1 MLVIIP
7 ISIFAFIVFTSVGL
21 YWAFFRPA
29 SEATQ
34 RLEKLRYQYPDD
46 EDAPPIMEESPVVKA
61 AERVAEPINRIMPP
75 SAEVMGKLRKK
86 LIHAGYRSSKAPAI
100 FRAIQVVSIVAFPAF
115 SMFQAWIIN
124 SSYFKPTLSTLA
136 MSVFSGYLAPRKF
149 LDSRVN
155 KRQLH
160 LQWGLAD
167 ALDLLVV
174 SIEAGLGM
182 NQAMM
187 RIAKEL
193 RDVHPEICEEFD
205 MVNNEIRVG
214 REREEALRNMAERT
228 GVDDLRGL
236 CAMLIQ
242 ADRFGTSI
250 GRAIRVYAD
259 SLRTKRRQRAEQA
272 AQKAAM
278 KLLMPLAL
286 FLFPTLFII
295 LLGPAGMQFM
305 DHFNPHK

>member
-7 ISIFAFIVFTSVGL
+7 ISIFAFIVFATVGT
-21 YWAFFRPA
+21 YWVLFRPT

-34 RLEKLRYQYPDD
+34 RLEKLRYQYPED
-46 EDAPPIMEESPVVKA
+46 EDAPPITESPVAKA

-75 SAEVMGKLRKK
+75 SAEVMGRLRKK
-86 LIHAGYRSSKAPAI
+86 LVYAGYRSPAAPAI
-100 FRAIQVVSIVAFPAF
+100 FRAIQLVSIIAFPVI

-124 SSYFKPTLSTLA
+124 SSYFKPTMSTLLL
-136 MSVFSGYLAPRKF
+136 SVFSGYLAPRKY
-149 LDSRVN
+149 LDAKVN

-160 LQWGLAD
+160 LRWGLAD

-182 NQAMM
+182 NQAMV

-214 REREEALRNMAERT
+214 REREEALRNMSERT

-272 AQKAAM
+272 AQKAAI
-278 KLLMPLAL
+278 KLLAPLAL

>member
-7 ISIFAFIVFTSVGL
+7 ISVFAFIVFITVGI
-21 YWAFFRPA
+21 YWTMFRPA

-46 EDAPPIMEESPVVKA
+46 EDAPPIMESPVARV
-61 AERVAEPINRIMPP
+61 AEKVAEPINRIVPP
-75 SAEVMGKLRKK
+75 SPESMSKLRKK
-86 LIHAGYRSSKAPAI
+86 LVYAGYRSAAAPAI
-100 FRAIQVVSIVAFPAF
+100 FWAVQLVSIIAFPAF
-115 SMFQAWIIN
+115 SMFQAWLIN
-124 SSYFKPTLSTLA
+124 SSYFRPTLSTL
-136 MSVFSGYLAPRKF
+136 MFSVFSGYLAPRKF

-167 ALDLLVV
+167 ALDLLVI

-182 NQAMM
+182 NQAML

-214 REREEALRNMAERT
+214 REREEALRNMADRT

-272 AQKAAM
+272 AQKAAI

-295 LLGPAGMQFM
+295 LLGPAGMQFI
-305 DHFNPHK
+305 DHFQPRK